1 MTMVYGKKEYS
12 LFLSSFVDM
21 YSCSSSPSLKIGFY
35 RCFYTPYSELNTKL
49 LLYIHLEDYD
59 S

>member
-1 MTMVYGKKEYS
+1 MVYGKKEYS

-49 LLYIHLEDYD
+49 FLYIHL
-59 S
+59 